1 MKFGKE
7 KLTGLYKMTKVFI
20 CNLQEAQRI
29 LETKEDKP
37 AELMKMISYLGP
49 KIVVI
54 TDGPRGAYAYN
65 GEDAWFMPPY
75 PDSNP
80 PLERTGAGDA
90 FSSTF
95 VSALAIGKNTEE
107 ALMMAPSTPCLSFK
121 NRRQEGLLTLQT
133 EKYLQQAP
141 EDYDRGG
148 YKFIG
153 IKTKNYQL

>member
-1 MKFGKE
+1 
-7 KLTGLYKMTKVFI
+7 MTKVFI

-54 TDGPRGAYAYN
+54 TDGPKGAYAYN

-80 PLERTGAGDA
+80 PFERTGAGDA

-95 VSALAIGKNTEE
+95 VAGLAMGKTIEE
-107 ALMMAPSTPCLSFK
+107 ALMMAPINSMSVVQHS
-121 NRRQEGLLTLQT
+121 RR
-133 EKYLQQAP
+133 A
-141 EDYDRGG
+141 RG
-148 YKFIG
+148 FAHPTG
-153 IKTKNYQL
+153 IRKISPTGA